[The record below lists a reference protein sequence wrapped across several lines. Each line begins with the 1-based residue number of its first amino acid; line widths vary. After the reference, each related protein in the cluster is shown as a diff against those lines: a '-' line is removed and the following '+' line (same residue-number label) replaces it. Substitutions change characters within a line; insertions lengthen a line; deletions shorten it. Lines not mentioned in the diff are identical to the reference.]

1 MRYISYVGLALLV
14 SANAGAQ
21 LPLPQGASAA
31 ERDARRAGAARIQ
44 PGDRIRL
51 RVYREEELSDSAIL
65 VNERGEATFPKI
77 GIVPVARFTIGTLRD
92 SVRAR
97 YARYLR
103 DPDIE
108 VVVLRRVAVSGEVRV
123 PNVLYVEP
131 TAPLR
136 DAIARSGGLTP
147 DGDPKRLSVVRNGES
162 IRVPDWRKADGDA
175 FELSS
180 GDQVVVGT
188 KPWIVRNALG
198 LASTAAIVISVTTAV
213 IRGS

>member
-1 MRYISYVGLALLV
+1 MRHLSCAGLAMLAA
-14 SANAGAQ
+14 ANAGAQ
-21 LPLPQGASAA
+21 LPLPQGSSAA
-31 ERDARRAGAARIQ
+31 ERAAQQASTSRIQ
-44 PGDRIRL
+44 PGDRISL
-51 RVYREEELSDSAIL
+51 RVYREVDLSDSAIL

-77 GIVPVARFTIGTLRD
+77 GVVPVSRFTIGTLRD

-131 TAPLR
+131 TATLR

-147 DGDPKRLSVVRNGES
+147 DGDPKRLTVVRDGQS
-162 IRVPDWRKADGDA
+162 VRVPDWRKAEGDA
-175 FELSS
+175 FELRS